1 MPDAADPL
9 TPKTYVL
16 VHGAWHG
23 GWCWRDVADLLR
35 ARGHRVFAPTLTGL
49 GERRHHLSRDISL
62 STFVADVMGVM
73 EAEELEDIVLVGH
86 SHGGAVISGVA
97 DLMPERIRAL
107 VYLDATILQNGESAF
122 GVLPAEVVEERRH
135 KVAET
140 GGLAMPVPD
149 VTAFGIP
156 ADHPRAGWVR
166 RRLTPHPVGSYESPL
181 ALAHPV
187 GNGRACTYI
196 SCTDPLYLPLQPA
209 RDWAR
214 AQPGWS
220 WREIATGH
228 DAMVLAPQALVGLL
242 EEAG

>member
-1 MPDAADPL
+1 MPDAGERIS
-9 TPKTYVL
+9 PKTYVL

-23 GWCWRDVADLLR
+23 GWCWREVADLLR
-35 ARGHRVFAPTLTGL
+35 ARGHRVFTPTLTGL
-49 GERRHHLSRDISL
+49 GERRHHMSRDISL
-62 STFVADVMGVM
+62 ATFVADVAGVI
-73 EAEELEDIVLVGH
+73 EAEELEDVILVGH

-97 DLMPERIRAL
+97 DAMPERIRTL

-122 GVLPAEVVEERRH
+122 GVLPAEVVEERRR
-135 KVAET
+135 KVAEG
-140 GGLAMPVPD
+140 GGLAMPVPE
-149 VTAFGIP
+149 VTAFGVP
-156 ADHPRAGWVR
+156 VDHPRADWVR

-187 GNGRACTYI
+187 GNGRPCTYI

-214 AQPGWS
+214 AQPGWA
-220 WREIATGH
+220 WRELRTGH
-228 DAMVLAPQALVGLL
+228 DAMVLEPEALAGLL